1 MSAYGHAGLRGE
13 GCERMPNQLKP
24 KKLDLPH
31 LHPCS
36 HRLQITLQG
45 RTGKAKAHS
54 SEGNAISAQQQAEPC
69 VGEGGRE
76 KDTSG

>member
-1 MSAYGHAGLRGE
+1 MKSRKSSSECIWPCRAMGE

-45 RTGKAKAHS
+45 RIGKARHAAARGMQPNS
-54 SEGNAISAQQQAEPC
+54 RQ
-69 VGEGGRE
+69 GRVALCQ
-76 KDTSG
+76 